1 MKQETFLKCWVS
13 KYMKQ
18 NKLESLRKE
27 HSRDIAKN
35 KHLNPSV
42 GLICKNNFLFLK
54 HIYFCNKQKMK
65 GVASW
70 TI

>member
-1 MKQETFLKCWVS
+1 
-13 KYMKQ
+13 MKQ
-18 NKLESLRKE
+18 NKLESLRKA

-65 GVASW
+65 GVAS
-70 TI
+70 